1 MPNET
6 GWDYKMNKPKLM
18 SDVFDLQLQS
28 TDIKIKMEKVKE
40 YLNKKYWKYKED
52 AKNLRKKHI
61 QRTKLNRKL
70 YTGYEKQYTQIENK
84 KQELILNNRGII

>member
-40 YLNKKYWKYKED
+40 YLNKKYWEYKED